1 MNSMIKKPL
10 LTEKAT
16 LDGESNQRYAFVVDR
31 RANKLEIKDAIEKL
45 YGVTVENVRTMTYG
59 GGKPKKKYTS
69 KGIAEQTN
77 PVWKK
82 QLFQLPKVKKLTCT
96 ITYNLVRWEL
106 ES

>member
-59 GGKPKKKYTS
+59 GGKPRKKYTS

-82 QLFQLPKVKKLTCT
+82 AIVSVAEGQE
-96 ITYNLVRWEL
+96 INLYDNI
-106 ES
+106 

>member
-1 MNSMIKKPL
+1 MIKKPL

-59 GGKPKKKYTS
+59 GGKPRKKYTS

-82 QLFQLPKVKKLTCT
+82 AIVSVAEGQE
-96 ITYNLVRWEL
+96 INLYDNI
-106 ES
+106 

>member
-1 MNSMIKKPL
+1 MNNMIKKPL

-16 LDGESNQRYAFVVDR
+16 LDSELNNRYAFVVDR
-31 RANKLEIKDAIEKL
+31 RANKLEIKGAIEEL

-69 KGIAEQTN
+69 RGISEQAK

-82 QLFQLPKVKKLTCT
+82 AIVTVAEGQD
-96 ITYNLVRWEL
+96 INLYENI
-106 ES
+106 

>member
-59 GGKPKKKYTS
+59 GGKPRKKYTS

-82 QLFQLPKVKKLTCT
+82 AIVSVAEGQEINLY
-96 ITYNLVRWEL
+96 YNI
-106 ES
+106 